1 LCWAWQVEFS
11 SVPLLIHAQLF
22 ATPWTAARQAS
33 LSITNSQSFLKL
45 MSIEL
50 VMPSNHL
57 ILCCSLL
64 LPSVFPSIRVFYN
77 ESVLCIKWLKS
88 FGAPRFTLTPHPIHQ
103 QILGP
108 PIFPT
113 RPEPIYFSHRHS
125 PIHTPVIT
133 PLAPCRP
140 VCSPRV
146 AGFP

>member
-1 LCWAWQVEFS
+1 MKLRSKYQVKTERESSLGRGNSRCKGPEAGMCTRDRRKTTVTGASWGYQGEGRGRGTLCWAWQVEFS

-77 ESVLCIKWLKS
+77 ESVLCI
-88 FGAPRFTLTPHPIHQ
+88 R
-103 QILGP
+103 
-108 PIFPT
+108 
-113 RPEPIYFSHRHS
+113 
-125 PIHTPVIT
+125 
-133 PLAPCRP
+133 
-140 VCSPRV
+140 
-146 AGFP
+146 